1 MEVRR
6 GAAGLEKTSGPAVRT
21 DRSGETHGL
30 VLLIVFLS
38 AWASASLPLRAQD
51 LLILGQSPAGPLLDD
66 GEPANWLD
74 QGAEPALPGSSTP
87 GILTLDSADAGTMPS
102 YESPSVP
109 ASGYFASGGL
119 PGGMEAGGEMV
130 PGQLGQCPECG
141 GAVSAGCANCCPGG
155 AEEECFGCGTM
166 GLDRIGGGRLIA
178 QCGELF
184 QPMTQESWL
193 YRPFSAGW
201 FMGFMQGSGLVD
213 DWLCQG
219 QGFFGGYRL
228 GWDVDP
234 YWGWETR
241 FGFASIALDD
251 SGRAIAAQEAEDLAN
266 GLTPNDPYFHR
277 FDTRRDS
284 GVRLWDIDVL
294 WYPYGDTYLRPYF
307 LIGLGSGRV
316 DFKDRLSQRTTKSV
330 LAVPIALGFKY
341 RIREWVALRVEATD
355 NFIAGA
361 GSGFQNLHNFS
372 LTAGLEVRFG
382 GTRTA
387 YWPYYPGRHYW

>member
-6 GAAGLEKTSGPAVRT
+6 GAAGLERTSGPPVRT
-21 DRSGETHGL
+21 DRSGEAHGL
-30 VLLIVFLS
+30 VLLFALLF

-66 GEPANWLD
+66 GEPASWLD
-74 QGAEPALPGSSTP
+74 QVPEPAVPGSSTP
-87 GILTLDSADAGTMPS
+87 VLLMPDSADASATPS
-102 YESPSVP
+102 YESPAMS
-109 ASGYFASGGL
+109 ASGYYASGGL
-119 PGGMEAGGEMV
+119 PGDVEVGGGIA
-130 PGQLGQCPECG
+130 GQLGQCPDCG
-141 GAVSAGCANCCPGG
+141 SAVSAGCANCYPGAG
-155 AEEECFGCGTM
+155 FEEGYSGCGTM
-166 GLDRIGGGRLIA
+166 GLDRIGGGRLMA
-178 QCGELF
+178 QFF

-201 FMGFMQGSGLVD
+201 FMGFMQGSELAD
-213 DWLCQG
+213 DWVRQE
-219 QGFFGGYRL
+219 QGFYGGYRL

-251 SGRAIAAQEAEDLAN
+251 SSRAIAAQEAEDLAD
-266 GLTPNDPYFHR
+266 GLTPDDPYFHR

-307 LIGLGSGRV
+307 LIGLGTGRV
-316 DFKDRLSQRTTKSV
+316 DFMDRLSQRTTKSV

-341 RIREWVALRVEATD
+341 RIREWVALRVEAAD